1 MCASNKYV
9 FLCVAPAECDGEV
22 WPDNNGCGQQC
33 ANSGVM
39 PTSQPGAGPH
49 NCDLGIRHRGAREFW
64 RPNLKHMRGVCI
76 IIIQRLRPCMRTG
89 RPLFV
94 CAGHIKISLLDSSRK
109 GHYQNLVGI
118 STHMRMRRNDVLTL
132 FATCFWAFEN
142 ALEGLFAVV
151 FFFAAQPV
159 SLLLWIVCLLL

>member
-1 MCASNKYV
+1 MCWRAQVRAAFPLMCASNKYV

-64 RPNLKHMRGVCI
+64 RPNLKHTRGVCI
-76 IIIQRLRPCMRTG
+76 IIIQRLRPYMRTG

-94 CAGHIKISLLDSSRK
+94 CAGHIKISLLDSSWLASQK
-109 GHYQNLVGI
+109 GHYQNLAGI
-118 STHMRMRRNDVLTL
+118 STCVCAETTFWL
-132 FATCFWAFEN
+132 FLLHHAF
-142 ALEGLFAVV
+142 GLLKTYLRDYF
-151 FFFAAQPV
+151 
-159 SLLLWIVCLLL
+159 CC